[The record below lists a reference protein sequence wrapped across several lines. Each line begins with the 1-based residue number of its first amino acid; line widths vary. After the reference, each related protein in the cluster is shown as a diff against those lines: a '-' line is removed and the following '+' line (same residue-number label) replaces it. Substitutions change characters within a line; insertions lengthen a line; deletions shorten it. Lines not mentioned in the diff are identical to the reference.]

1 MRQAGEKTT
10 VTQRKRAGFT
20 QPLYQQTS
28 TVDHRAPSR
37 TMKETS
43 LHLLFVSSL
52 LICSTNQ
59 ARLTVSPSRSQMFEG
74 DSVSLSCEE
83 DDSSAG
89 WRLRRTTTRENQS

>member
-1 MRQAGEKTT
+1 MEGTS
-10 VTQRKRAGFT
+10 VQR
-20 QPLYQQTS
+20 
-28 TVDHRAPSR
+28 
-37 TMKETS
+37 
-43 LHLLFVSSL
+43 LLVVSSL

-89 WRLRRTTTRENQS
+89 WRLRRTTTDKTRAE